1 MGDTD
6 LTATAEAGLGILVT
20 LQEFRR
26 WENRCAVKDVGVT
39 VYGCVSMLLD
49 DRMLHSGKSESDIE
63 CGRLN
68 EIKASECSQ
77 SLVEDPLTGRRT
89 WSPS

>member
-39 VYGCVSMLLD
+39 VCGCVSMLLD

-68 EIKASECSQ
+68 EMKASECSQ
-77 SLVEDPLTGRRT
+77 SLVGDPLTGRRT